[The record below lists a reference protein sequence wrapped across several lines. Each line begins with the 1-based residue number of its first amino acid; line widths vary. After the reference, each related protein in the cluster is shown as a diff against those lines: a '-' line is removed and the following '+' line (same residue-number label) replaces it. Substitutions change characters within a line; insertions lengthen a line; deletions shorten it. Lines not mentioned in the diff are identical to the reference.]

1 MRSDLTVA
9 CVLRSGGIYT
19 AEWVAKLQRGVSR
32 HLSLP
37 HRFVCLSDVDVP
49 CERIPLATRWPGWW
63 AKLEL
68 FTPGHFSGRVLYMDL
83 DTVVVGSLDA
93 IAAYP
98 HRFTMAHEYY
108 RPDQVCS
115 TAMAW
120 DGAEDFGILQA
131 FSLDLI
137 PRYTKRERIGDQAF
151 IEDHLRARGVPIDT
165 FRDLFGEHSIASYK
179 VHDCKAGPPK
189 DAAVVAFHGKPKPHQ
204 IDAGWVADTWR

>member
-1 MRSDLTVA
+1 
-9 CVLRSGGIYT
+9 
-19 AEWVAKLQRGVSR
+19 
-32 HLSLP
+32 LP
-37 HRFVCLSDVDVP
+37 HRFVCLSDVEVP

-68 FTPGHFSGRVLYMDL
+68 FTPGHFAGRVLYLDL

-93 IAAYP
+93 IASYP

-108 RPDQVCS
+108 RPEKFCS

-120 DGAEDFGILQA
+120 DGSRDFGLLPA
-131 FSLDLI
+131 FGVQLI

-151 IEDHLRARGVPIDT
+151 IEEHLAATGVKIDT

-179 VHDCKAGPPK
+179 VHECAKAPPRG
-189 DAAVVAFHGKPKPHQ
+189 ASVVAFHGKPKPSD
-204 IDAGWVADTWR
+204 ITTGWVPTAWQ